1 MDTQTLNKIDPVT
14 QNLMYILDSAER
26 DLSGVDQQNV
36 YPTDF
41 DEQILAIIDSVP
53 LE

>member
-26 DLSGVDQQNV
+26 DLSGVESQTT